1 MSYEEIVADT
11 NRWIREMM
19 IREQIVGYIF
29 LGLCVILLIGMGW
42 LVWLEHKERKA
53 HKVVGG
59 DTYYP
64 VVTDT
69 VQYVNGVEFHKM
81 GVAGRR

>member
-19 IREQIVGYIF
+19 IREQITGYIF
-29 LGLCVILLIGMGW
+29 LGLCVILLIGMCW
-42 LVWLEHKERKA
+42 LIWVDHKERKA

-59 DTYYP
+59 NAYRPT
-64 VVTDT
+64 VTDE
-69 VQYVNGVEFHKM
+69 VQVINGVEFHRM